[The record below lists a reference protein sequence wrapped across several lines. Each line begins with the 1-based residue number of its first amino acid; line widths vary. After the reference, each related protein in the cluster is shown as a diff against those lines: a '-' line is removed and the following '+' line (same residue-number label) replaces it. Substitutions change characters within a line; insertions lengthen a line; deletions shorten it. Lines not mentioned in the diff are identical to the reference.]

1 MTAAPDPAPRRTQAE
16 RSASTRA
23 RLIEAAIEALHQVGY
38 SATSTTLVADRAGV
52 SRGAMLHHFPT
63 KVALMTAVVRAT
75 YEADMAA
82 YDAVTAQIEDVE
94 ARFPAVIAAAG
105 ERFRTPYGVAQ
116 TELWNATRSDRELA
130 EAIAPIHEELD
141 ARSLRLLK
149 GWFLA
154 CAGDDGGAE
163 TEALNFLI
171 LAALRGMALESAFGS
186 GADTARAATGLL
198 QQLMT
203 SRLAALKAQRTVL
216 PAEAAKVA
224 G

>member
-1 MTAAPDPAPRRTQAE
+1 MTDVPVPAPRRTQAE

-38 SATSTTLVADRAGV
+38 AATSTTLVADRAKV

-75 YEADMAA
+75 YEADIAA
-82 YDAVTAQIEDVE
+82 YEAVTAGIADVE

-105 ERFRTPYGVAQ
+105 QRFRTPAGVAQ

-130 EAIAPIHEELD
+130 EAIVPLHEELD

-149 GWFLA
+149 GWFLV
-154 CAGDDGGAE
+154 CTGDDGGAQS
-163 TEALNFLI
+163 EALNLLI
-171 LAALRGMALESAFGS
+171 LASLRGLALESAFG
-186 GADTARAATGLL
+186 GPARTAEAAVGLL

-203 SRLAALKAQRTVL
+203 AQLDALKARRG
-216 PAEAAKVA
+216 ADAALT